1 MFRRSLVEVV
11 SVRIPKE
18 LKEEMSKLD
27 LDWADYLRGA
37 IEEKV
42 KAEKMSR
49 ASSVMD
55 ELRGKTKTVKFN
67 TVKVIR
73 EARNSR

>member
-1 MFRRSLVEVV
+1 MAKGSPVEVV

-27 LDWADYLRGA
+27 LDWADYLRTV

-42 KAEKMSR
+42 KIERMRQASR
-49 ASSVMD
+49 VMD
-55 ELRGKTKTVKFN
+55 ELREKTKAVRYN
-67 TVKVIR
+67 SVKVIR

>member
-1 MFRRSLVEVV
+1 VEVF
-11 SVRIPKE
+11 SIRIPKE
-18 LKEEMSKLD
+18 LKEEMSKLG
-27 LDWADYLRGA
+27 LDWGDYIRGA

-55 ELRGKTKTVKFN
+55 ELREKTKAVKFDS
-67 TVKVIR
+67 VKVIR

>member
-55 ELRGKTKTVKFN
+55 ELREKTKTVKFD

-73 EARNSR
+73 EARDSR

>member
-1 MFRRSLVEVV
+1 MEVV

-27 LDWADYLRGA
+27 LDWAGYLRGV

-42 KAEKMSR
+42 KAERMRR
-49 ASSVMD
+49 ASAVMD
-55 ELRGKTKTVKFN
+55 ELREKTKSVKFDSA
-67 TVKVIR
+67 KVIR
-73 EARNSR
+73 EARDSR

>member
-1 MFRRSLVEVV
+1 MEVF
-11 SVRIPKE
+11 SIRIPKE

-27 LDWADYLRGA
+27 FDWGEYLRGA

-49 ASSVMD
+49 ASRAMD
-55 ELRGKTKTVKFN
+55 ELRKKTTNVKFDSA
-67 TVKVIR
+67 KVIR
-73 EARNSR
+73 EERDFR